1 MENTTREKLDLLF
14 AALAKNHGV
23 PTAQKLFSASPTKAQ
38 VMVDKRAASID
49 FLTKI
54 NVKTV
59 KEREGEKIFGS
70 MVPVIPSRTDTAN
83 DNKRKTRALMQLDPS
98 GYVCKSSEFDVHIT
112 YEQLDAWAKFP
123 NFNEKFMSYMRRGIA
138 LGQIKVG
145 FYGESAAGVTDG
157 DANPN
162 GEDANVGW
170 IQHLRNAG
178 QVITD
183 GAVANKLRLGAG
195 GDYLNL
201 DGMVFDTLQM
211 VDEVHRE
218 RDDLVA
224 VIGRDLLAM
233 DKTQIYAGEGTK
245 PSEKMLIETARVSRT
260 YGGLPSMAV
269 PYFPSRG
276 LYVGPLDNLSLYVQ
290 ETSVRQKVFDNSEL
304 DRVQHFNSEN
314 DAYVIEDTGASAV
327 IEHKNVQLPGE
338 FAPA

>member
-1 MENTTREKLDLLF
+1 
-14 AALAKNHGV
+14 
-23 PTAQKLFSASPTKAQ
+23 
-38 VMVDKRAASID
+38 
-49 FLTKI
+49 
-54 NVKTV
+54 
-59 KEREGEKIFGS
+59 
-70 MVPVIPSRTDTAN
+70 
-83 DNKRKTRALMQLDPS
+83 
-98 GYVCKSSEFDVHIT
+98 
-112 YEQLDAWAKFP
+112 
-123 NFNEKFMSYMRRGIA
+123 
-138 LGQIKVG
+138 
-145 FYGESAAGVTDG
+145 
-157 DANPN
+157 
-162 GEDANVGW
+162 
-170 IQHLRNAG
+170 
-178 QVITD
+178 
-183 GAVANKLRLGAG
+183 
-195 GDYLNL
+195 
-201 DGMVFDTLQM
+201 MVFDTLQM

-338 FAPA
+338 FVPA